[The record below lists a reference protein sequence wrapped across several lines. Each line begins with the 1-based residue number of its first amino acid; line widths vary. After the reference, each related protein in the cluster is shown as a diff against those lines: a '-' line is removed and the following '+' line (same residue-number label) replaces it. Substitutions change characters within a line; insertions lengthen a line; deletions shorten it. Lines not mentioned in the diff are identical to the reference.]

1 MNKAEFLAQLRKGLS
16 GLPQDDIEER
26 LSFYGEMIDDRAE
39 EGASEEEAV
48 AGVGSV
54 EDIVAQTVADIPLT
68 KLVKEK
74 IKPKRSLR
82 GWEITLIILGFPVWF
97 PLILAAIVVVL
108 ALYIAVWALVIS
120 LWVVDLALA
129 VCALACIAYAVY
141 CFIRGSA
148 AAGVAAVGL
157 ALFCAGIC
165 IFLVFGCF
173 AASKGA
179 VRLAK
184 LIALGV
190 KRIFIKKENSK

>member
-1 MNKAEFLAQLRKGLS
+1 MNKAEFIAELEKGLS
-16 GLPQDDIEER
+16 GLPRDDIEER
-26 LSFYGEMIDDRAE
+26 LSFYSEMIDDRME
-39 EGASEEEAV
+39 EGESEEKAV

-54 EDIVAQTVADIPLT
+54 GDIISQTLADIPLK

-82 GWEITLIILGFPVWF
+82 GWEIALIILGFPLWF
-97 PLILAAIVVVL
+97 PLTVAAAAVAL
-108 ALYIAVWALVIS
+108 ALYAVVWALVIS
-120 LWVVDLALA
+120 LWAVDLAFA
-129 VCALACIAYAVY
+129 VCAIACIAYAVY
-141 CFIRGSA
+141 CFIQGSA

-165 IFLVFGCF
+165 IFLVFGCL

-179 VRLAK
+179 VRMAK